1 MLNRRLIRIKVFK
14 SLFSAVSSGAD
25 SVSSLEKSFLKSCDK
40 TKDLYFF
47 MMNVSV
53 ALKRAADA
61 KIEAGLKKFHPTPE
75 EKNPNMK
82 FSENLFVER
91 VMSEEKFVSYVER
104 EGLLWNNDE
113 LILYVKRLY
122 NRIAEKE
129 YFKEYMAS
137 PERSLREDCYLFIN
151 IFTQEFEDDETLE
164 QILEDMSLYW
174 MDDLGF
180 VLMTIVANIEY
191 LRDRDRFAIPKTF
204 LKEDDRE
211 FAVELM
217 NYSFINYT
225 KLYDRVSQ
233 NLSNWD
239 SDRLVSTDIALIVIG
254 VAEAMRFPNIPVKV
268 TINEYVE
275 ISKYY
280 STINSNVFV
289 NGLLDKL
296 IQSMVASGEIV
307 KTGRGLIES

>member
-25 SVSSLEKSFLKSCDK
+25 SAIGVEKSFLTSCDK

-91 VMSEEKFVSYVER
+91 VLSEEKFTSYVER
-104 EGLLWNNDE
+104 EGLLWNSEE
-113 LILYVKRLY
+113 LLLYVKRLY
-122 NRIAEKE
+122 ARIAEKE
-129 YFKEYMAS
+129 YFKAYMAS
-137 PERSLREDCYLFIN
+137 PERSFKEDCNLFIN
-151 IFTQEFEDDETLE
+151 IFTEEFEDDETLE
-164 QILEDMSLYW
+164 QILEDMSLFW

-180 VLMTIVANIEY
+180 VLMTLVSNIEY
-191 LRDRDRFAIPKTF
+191 LRDRDKFVIPNTF
-204 LKEDDRE
+204 LKDDDKE

-217 NYSFINYT
+217 NFSLVNYH
-225 KLYDRVSQ
+225 KFYDRVAE

-239 SDRLVSTDIALIVIG
+239 SDRLVNTDIALIVLG
-254 VAEAMRFPNIPVKV
+254 VAEAVRFPNIPVKV

-275 ISKYY
+275 ISKFY
-280 STINSNVFV
+280 STVNSKVFV
-289 NGLLDKL
+289 NGLLDKM
-296 IQSMVASGEIV
+296 IQKMLATGEIA
-307 KTGRGLIES
+307 KSGRGLID